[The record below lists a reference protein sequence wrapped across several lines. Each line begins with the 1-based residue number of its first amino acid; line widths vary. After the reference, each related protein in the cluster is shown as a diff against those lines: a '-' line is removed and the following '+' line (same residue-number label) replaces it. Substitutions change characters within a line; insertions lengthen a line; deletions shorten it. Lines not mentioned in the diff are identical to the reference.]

1 MGQIIKIVNIIFLII
16 IIIVL
21 QDDNTKFYDWA
32 FMGSTWFLLEFT
44 GLYITQK
51 YIDKD
56 MFNKPVIKEYID
68 ADSQIDKGEYSKI
81 IFSIVLLIV
90 NLILYLYCKL
100 EEQNYFISIISSVL
114 VIIALFSLGT
124 GWLDNLINN
133 LKKKNSKK

>member
-16 IIIVL
+16 ILIVL
-21 QDDNTKFYDWA
+21 QDDNTKLYDWA
-32 FMGSTWFLLEFT
+32 FMGSTWFLIDFI
-44 GLYITQK
+44 GQYITQK
-51 YIDKD
+51 FIDKD

-68 ADSQIDKGEYSKI
+68 ADSQIDKGEYARI

-114 VIIALFSLGT
+114 VIIALFTLST